1 MKTFKLVTHYETYKD
16 CYFRMYKYKIDNSL
30 CLDIYNDEG
39 GSICRLTVRVNTTPK
54 NHAYLDIN
62 NCPFA
67 MDLVEDLEIGVPTGK
82 WFGSGFCMYPLYKFN
97 MNKVLEYVG
106 INE

>member
-1 MKTFKLVTHYETYKD
+1 MKTFKLVTPYGTYND

-30 CLDIYNDEG
+30 CLGIYNDEDG
-39 GSICRLTVRVNTTPK
+39 AIVRLTIRLDTVPN

-67 MDLVEDLEIGVPTGK
+67 EDLVEDLEIAKPTGK
-82 WFGSGFCMYPLYKFN
+82 WIGRGFCAYPLYKFN
-97 MNKVLEYVG
+97 INKVLEYVG
-106 INE
+106 ING